1 MNKKVILLVLVLI
14 LSVII
19 LSSCG
24 NRQVGIDT
32 NQSFNK
38 AYVNLGGEWQLISV
52 KAWRDFDKCDEIQI
66 IASDGTV
73 YLTHYSNMILVS
85 GK

>member
-14 LSVII
+14 LSVFI

-32 NQSFNK
+32 NQNFNK

-52 KAWRDFDKCDEIQI
+52 KAWQDFKQGAEVQI

-73 YLTHYSNMILVS
+73 YLTHYSNMVLVS

>member
-1 MNKKVILLVLVLI
+1 MNKKIVLLALVLI
-14 LSVII
+14 AAVFI

-38 AYVNLGGEWQLISV
+38 AYIKLGNEWITVDV
-52 KAWRDFDKCDEIQI
+52 KGWRDFDNGDEVQVVTT
-66 IASDGTV
+66 DGSV
-73 YLTHYSNMILVS
+73 YLTHYCNMVLVNT
-85 GK
+85 K

>member
-1 MNKKVILLVLVLI
+1 MNKKIVVLVLVL
-14 LSVII
+14 VAAVFI

-38 AYVNLGGEWQLISV
+38 AYINIGTEWITVDV
-52 KAWRDFDKCDEIQI
+52 KGWRDFDNGDEIQVV
-66 IASDGTV
+66 AKDGTV
-73 YLTHYSNMILVS
+73 YLTHYCNMVLMN
-85 GK
+85 K